1 MKKLETITTT
11 EYKVTDIVCNGC
23 GKPIPQDKYGHKA
36 DCLSV
41 DKEWGYGS
49 CFDGENH
56 SFDLCDECYSEIIK
70 NFKIPVEKHS
80 YDYKT
85 KILFLQ
91 LYLKAVPMQYC
102 IRYSLKLLFLRFIIF
117 F

>member
-11 EYKVTDIVCNGC
+11 EYKVTEVVCNGC
-23 GKPIPQDKYGHKA
+23 GKPIPQDKYGHRA

-56 SFDLCDECYSEIIK
+56 SFDLCDECYSEIISNTSQVYRTG
-70 NFKIPVEKHS
+70 NFIPVSKCDSHCREKS
-80 YDYKT
+80 ERKQGGP
-85 KILFLQ
+85 LS
-91 LYLKAVPMQYC
+91 P
-102 IRYSLKLLFLRFIIF
+102 
-117 F
+117 

>member
-1 MKKLETITTT
+1 MKKLEPIITT
-11 EYKVTDIVCNGC
+11 EYKITEIVCNGC
-23 GKPIPQDKYGHKA
+23 GKPIPQDKYGHRA

-70 NFKIPVEKHS
+70 NFKIPVEKH
-80 YDYKT
+80 
-85 KILFLQ
+85 
-91 LYLKAVPMQYC
+91 
-102 IRYSLKLLFLRFIIF
+102 
-117 F
+117 

>member
-11 EYKVTDIVCNGC
+11 EYKVTDIA
-23 GKPIPQDKYGHKA
+23 QDKYGHKA

-70 NFKIPVEKHS
+70 NFKIPVEKH
-80 YDYKT
+80 
-85 KILFLQ
+85 
-91 LYLKAVPMQYC
+91 
-102 IRYSLKLLFLRFIIF
+102 
-117 F
+117 